1 MIKKYFYKIYEKIL
15 GKFDD
20 NDGKLL
26 RQYYKKRFGVDVGK
40 HSYGMDFSNIAQGT
54 KIGAFCSI
62 ASGVKI
68 GLMNHPILFY
78 IIKIGGLLKKISIL
92 RLRWGV
98 ILVMMYG

>member
-26 RQYYKKRFGVDVGK
+26 RQYYKKRFGVEVGK

-54 KIGAFCSI
+54 
-62 ASGVKI
+62 
-68 GLMNHPILFY
+68 
-78 IIKIGGLLKKISIL
+78 KIGGLLKKISIL